1 MGLTLDTSPSLVPL
15 DLFFDFSLDLGRI
28 GMGVQGRGNAYY
40 T

>member
-28 GMGVQGRGNAYY
+28 GTGVQGRGNAYY